1 MPASPPRR
9 NPAAAASPTAA
20 VGAVPS
26 PCTGVCRIDERHGLC
41 AGCLRSLDE
50 IAAWSTLDDPARL
63 VVWRRL
69 RARRAQGAAALEAAA
84 SAGAASGSVGG
95 DGAAPDAP

>member
-69 RARRAQGAAALEAAA
+69 RARRAQGVAALEAAA
-84 SAGAASGSVGG
+84 SAGAANGSVGG

>member
-50 IAAWSTLDDPARL
+50 IAAWSTLDDRARL
-63 VVWRRL
+63 AVWRRL
-69 RARRAQGAAALEAAA
+69 RARRAQGVAALEAAA
-84 SAGAASGSVGG
+84 SAGAANGSVGG